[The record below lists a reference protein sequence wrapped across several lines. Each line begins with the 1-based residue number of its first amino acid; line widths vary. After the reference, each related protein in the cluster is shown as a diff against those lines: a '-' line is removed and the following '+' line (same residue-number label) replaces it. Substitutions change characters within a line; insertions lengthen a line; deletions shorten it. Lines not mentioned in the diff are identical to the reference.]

1 MEDQMDPSKAAGSS
15 DHVRQHHGHLVSASP
30 SQPTYSRRLY
40 LPYNDENDEFEAST
54 CQLSSRPSVSTSPRT
69 AQPQASTRRM
79 SSYTTP
85 PRRSSKVSTTSP
97 VAQISDDTA
106 STSSSEWDLLD
117 DQPQHVSLPNPFPMT
132 TSLTPQIRLPQPPPP
147 GRLPTTFQEHGPP
160 PCTTHPPPLSP
171 SAPQHPPT
179 PPRSRAQVSEKQDG
193 ALDPHS
199 HPPPTSAH

>member
-1 MEDQMDPSKAAGSS
+1 MDPSKAAGSS
-15 DHVRQHHGHLVSASP
+15 DHVRQYHGHLVSASP
-30 SQPTYSRRLY
+30 SQPTYSRPLY
-40 LPYNDENDEFEAST
+40 SPYNDENDEFEAST
-54 CQLSSRPSVSTSPRT
+54 SQLSSRPPVSISPPI
-69 AQPQASTRRM
+69 AQPQASTHRM

-117 DQPQHVSLPNPFPMT
+117 DQPQHVSLPNSFPMT
-132 TSLTPQIRLPQPPPP
+132 TSLTPQTRLPQTPSP
-147 GRLPTTFQEHGPP
+147 GHHPTISQGHGPP
-160 PCTTHPPPLSP
+160 PCTTHPPPSSP

-193 ALDPHS
+193 ASDPHS
-199 HPPPTSAH
+199 HLPPTSAH